1 MTKKQENT
9 VFNQLLEESNIFET
23 IEVLEIR
30 LVAYRQLAVLRQRRY
45 SVDAKINRLERMIL
59 ELKSKLN
66 DLIQASTYWEA

>member
-9 VFNQLLEESNIFET
+9 VFKQLLEESNIFET
-23 IEVLEIR
+23 IEVLEMR
-30 LVAYRQLAVLRQRRY
+30 LVAYRQLTVLRQRRY